1 MRIGIIG
8 AGRLGTML
16 SRQLALAGHEVSL
29 CGLLVA
35 RTMRGVSAFAD
46 VAIVAVPFDHHR
58 ELPVAELAGKPV
70 IDATNYDPVLD
81 GPTPDLDDGCLTSS
95 DLVQSHLITAYVVKA
110 FNAIGWEHL
119 RDHAHREPHREPRR
133 AIPVAGD
140 DLRAKKTAM
149 ALASEIGFAPVDVGG
164 LNDGGRKCQPGT
176 DVFGADLTA
185 DDLRARLHLTT

>member
-8 AGRLGTML
+8 AGHLGTTL
-16 SRQLALAGHEVSL
+16 SRQLALTGHEVSL

-35 RTMRGVSAFAD
+35 RTMRGVAAFAD
-46 VAIVAVPFDHHR
+46 VAFIAVPFKRHR

-70 IDATNYDPVLD
+70 IDTTNYDPVLD
-81 GPTPDLDDGCLTSS
+81 GPTPDLDDDCLTSS

-110 FNAIGWEHL
+110 LNAIPWEHL
-119 RDHAHREPHREPRR
+119 RDHAQREPRR

-149 ALASEIGFAPVDVGG
+149 ALVSEIGFAPVDVGG
-164 LNDGGRKCQPGT
+164 LTVGGRKYQPGS

-185 DDLRARLHLTT
+185 DDLRTRLHLTT

>member
-8 AGRLGTML
+8 AGHLGTTL

-35 RTMRGVSAFAD
+35 RTMRGVAAFAD
-46 VAIVAVPFDHHR
+46 VAIVAVPFGRHR

-70 IDATNYDPVLD
+70 IDTTNYDPVLD
-81 GPTPDLDDGCLTSS
+81 GRCADLDDDCLTSS
-95 DLVQSHLITAYVVKA
+95 DLIQSHLVTAYVVKA
-110 FNAIGWEHL
+110 FNAIGWAQL
-119 RDHAHREPHREPRR
+119 RDHAGRVPRR

-149 ALASEIGFAPVDVGG
+149 ALVAELGFAPVDVGG
-164 LNDGGRKCQPGT
+164 LTVGGRKYQPGT

>member
-8 AGRLGTML
+8 AGHLGTTL
-16 SRQLALAGHEVSL
+16 SRQLALLGHEVSL
-29 CGLLVA
+29 SGLLVA
-35 RTMRGVSAFAD
+35 RTMRGVAAFAD
-46 VAIVAVPFDHHR
+46 VAIVAVPFNRHR

-81 GPTPDLDDGCLTSS
+81 GPTPDLDDDCLTSS

-110 FNAIGWEHL
+110 LNAIPWEHL
-119 RDHAHREPHREPRR
+119 RDHAQRVPRR

-149 ALASEIGFAPVDVGG
+149 ALVSEIGFAPVDVGG
-164 LNDGGRKCQPGT
+164 LTVGGRKYQPGT

-185 DDLRARLHLTT
+185 DDLRTRLHLTT

>member
-8 AGRLGTML
+8 AGHLGTTL
-16 SRQLALAGHEVSL
+16 SRQLALTGHEVSL

-35 RTMRGVSAFAD
+35 RTMRGVAAFAD
-46 VAIVAVPFDHHR
+46 VAIVAVPFNRHR

-81 GPTPDLDDGCLTSS
+81 GPTPDLDDDCLTSS
-95 DLVQSHLITAYVVKA
+95 DMIQSHLITAYVVKA
-110 FNAIGWEHL
+110 FNAIAWEHV
-119 RDHAHREPHREPRR
+119 RDHAHRAPRR

-149 ALASEIGFAPVDVGG
+149 ALVSEIGFAPVDVGG
-164 LNDGGRKCQPGT
+164 LSVGGRKYQPGS

-185 DDLRARLHLTT
+185 DDLRTRLHLTT

>member
-8 AGRLGTML
+8 AGHLGTTL
-16 SRQLALAGHEVSL
+16 SRQLALTGHEVSL

-35 RTMRGVSAFAD
+35 RTMRGVAAFAD
-46 VAIVAVPFDHHR
+46 VAIVAVPFNRYR
-58 ELPVAELAGKPV
+58 ELPVAELTGKTV

-81 GPTPDLDDGCLTSS
+81 GPTPDLDDDCLTSS
-95 DLVQSHLITAYVVKA
+95 DLIQSHLITAYVVKA
-110 FNAIGWEHL
+110 FNAIACAHL
-119 RDHAHREPHREPRR
+119 RDHAHRDPRR

-149 ALASEIGFAPVDVGG
+149 ALGSEIGFAPVDVGG
-164 LNDGGRKCQPGT
+164 LSVGGRKYQPGT

-185 DDLRARLHLTT
+185 DDLRTRLHLTT

>member
-8 AGRLGTML
+8 AGHLGTAL

-35 RTMRGVSAFAD
+35 RTVRGVAAFAD
-46 VAIVAVPFDHHR
+46 VAIVAVPFNRHR

-81 GPTPDLDDGCLTSS
+81 GPTPDLDDDCLTSS
-95 DLVQSHLITAYVVKA
+95 DLVQSHLITAYVVKSL
-110 FNAIGWEHL
+110 NAIGWEHL
-119 RDHAHREPHREPRR
+119 RDQAHRVPRR

-149 ALASEIGFAPVDVGG
+149 ALVSEIGFAPVDVGG
-164 LNDGGRKCQPGT
+164 LSVGGRKYQPGT

>member
-8 AGRLGTML
+8 AGHLGTTL
-16 SRQLALAGHEVSL
+16 SRQLALTGHEVSL

-35 RTMRGVSAFAD
+35 RTVRGVAAFAD
-46 VAIVAVPFDHHR
+46 VAIVAVPFNRHR

-81 GPTPDLDDGCLTSS
+81 GPTPDLDDDCLTSS
-95 DLVQSHLITAYVVKA
+95 DMIQSHLITAYVVKA
-110 FNAIGWEHL
+110 FNAIEWEHV
-119 RDHAHREPHREPRR
+119 RDHAHRTPRR

-149 ALASEIGFAPVDVGG
+149 ALVSEIGFAPVDVGG
-164 LNDGGRKCQPGT
+164 LSVGGRKYQPGS

-185 DDLRARLHLTT
+185 DDLRTRLHLTT

>member
-8 AGRLGTML
+8 AGHLGTTL
-16 SRQLALAGHEVSL
+16 SRQLALTGHEVSL

-35 RTMRGVSAFAD
+35 RTMRGVAAFAD
-46 VAIVAVPFDHHR
+46 VAIIAVPFGRHR

-70 IDATNYDPVLD
+70 IDTTNYDPVLD
-81 GPTPDLDDGCLTSS
+81 GRCADLDDDCLTSS
-95 DLVQSHLITAYVVKA
+95 DLIQSHLLTAYVVKA
-110 FNAIGWEHL
+110 FNAIGWEQL
-119 RDHAHREPHREPRR
+119 RDHAGRVPRR
-133 AIPVAGD
+133 AIPIAGD

-149 ALASEIGFAPVDVGG
+149 ALVAELGFTPVDVGG
-164 LNDGGRKCQPGT
+164 LTVGGRKYQPGT

>member
-8 AGRLGTML
+8 AGHLGTAL
-16 SRQLALAGHEVSL
+16 SRQLALTGHEVSL
-29 CGLLVA
+29 SGLLVP
-35 RTMRGVSAFAD
+35 RTMRGVAAFAD
-46 VAIVAVPFDHHR
+46 VAIVAVPFNRHR

-81 GPTPDLDDGCLTSS
+81 GPVPDLDDDCLTSS

-110 FNAIGWEHL
+110 LNAIGWEHL
-119 RDHAHREPHREPRR
+119 RDQAHRVPRR
-133 AIPVAGD
+133 AIPVAGE

-149 ALASEIGFAPVDVGG
+149 ALVSEIGFAPVDVGG
-164 LNDGGRKCQPGT
+164 LSVGGRKYQPGT

>member
-8 AGRLGTML
+8 AGPLGTAL
-16 SRQLALAGHEVSL
+16 SRQFALAGHEVSL

-35 RTMRGVSAFAD
+35 RTVRGVAAFAD
-46 VAIVAVPFDHHR
+46 VAVLAVPFNRHR

-70 IDATNYDPVLD
+70 IDTTNYDPVLD
-81 GPTPDLDDGCLTSS
+81 GPTPDLDDECLTSS

-119 RDHAHREPHREPRR
+119 RDHANRVPRR
-133 AIPVAGD
+133 AIPVAAD

-149 ALASEIGFAPVDVGG
+149 ALVAEIGFAPVDVGG
-164 LNDGGRKCQPGT
+164 LTIGGRKCQPGT
-176 DVFGADLTA
+176 EVFGADLSA
-185 DDLRARLHLTT
+185 AALRARLHLTR

>member
-8 AGRLGTML
+8 AGHLGTAL

-35 RTMRGVSAFAD
+35 RTVRGVAAFAD
-46 VAIVAVPFDHHR
+46 VAIVAVPFNRHR

-81 GPTPDLDDGCLTSS
+81 GPTPDLDDDCLTSS

-110 FNAIGWEHL
+110 LNAIGWEHL
-119 RDHAHREPHREPRR
+119 RAQAHRVPRR

-149 ALASEIGFAPVDVGG
+149 ALVSEIGFAPVDVGG
-164 LNDGGRKCQPGT
+164 LSVGGRKYQPGT

>member
-8 AGRLGTML
+8 AGHLGTTL
-16 SRQLALAGHEVSL
+16 SRQLALTGHEVSL

-35 RTMRGVSAFAD
+35 RTMRGVAAFAD
-46 VAIVAVPFDHHR
+46 VAIVAVPFNRHR
-58 ELPVAELAGKPV
+58 ELPVAELTGKSV

-81 GPTPDLDDGCLTSS
+81 GPAPDLDDDCLTSS
-95 DLVQSHLITAYVVKA
+95 DLIQSHLITAYVVKA
-110 FNAIGWEHL
+110 FNAIACEHL
-119 RDHAHREPHREPRR
+119 RDHAHRDPRR

-149 ALASEIGFAPVDVGG
+149 ALVSEIGFAPVDVGG
-164 LNDGGRKCQPGT
+164 LSVGGRKYQPGT

-185 DDLRARLHLTT
+185 DDLRTRLHLTT

>member
-8 AGRLGTML
+8 AGHLGTTL
-16 SRQLALAGHEVSL
+16 SRQLALTGHEVSL

-35 RTMRGVSAFAD
+35 RTVRGVAAFAD
-46 VAIVAVPFDHHR
+46 VAIVAVPFNRHR

-81 GPTPDLDDGCLTSS
+81 GPTPDLDDDCLTSS
-95 DLVQSHLITAYVVKA
+95 DMIQSHLITAYVVKA
-110 FNAIGWEHL
+110 FNAIEWGHV
-119 RDHAHREPHREPRR
+119 RDHAHRTPRR

-149 ALASEIGFAPVDVGG
+149 ALVSEIGFAPVDVGG
-164 LNDGGRKCQPGT
+164 LSVGGRKYQPGS

-185 DDLRARLHLTT
+185 DDLRTRLHLTT